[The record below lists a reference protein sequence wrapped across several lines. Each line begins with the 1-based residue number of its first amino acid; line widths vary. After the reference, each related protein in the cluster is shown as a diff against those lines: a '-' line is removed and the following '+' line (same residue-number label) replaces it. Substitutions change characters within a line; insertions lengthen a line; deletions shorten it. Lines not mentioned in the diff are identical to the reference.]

1 MKSVD
6 LTAGTIAYEEAG
18 PPDGRPVVCVHGFL
32 MAGDLWAGLA
42 QRLAARGLRVVMP
55 TWPLGA
61 HQPAMKRDAALDPR
75 AIAATIAEFLDALD
89 LENVVLLGNDS
100 GGAISQV
107 VAVDHPKRLGA
118 LVLTNCDTFEHFPPS
133 FFKAFVVA
141 AKAPAPALKGLI
153 APVRSAKVRNSP
165 AGYGLLSH
173 ADISELTARWVRPVL
188 DDDAVFEDV
197 RKFAASLDNA
207 ITIDAARRLPGFDGP
222 IVLAWGE
229 DDKLFPLA
237 HAERFAREVP
247 GTRLERIP
255 ESRTFVMIDQPD
267 RLAEIVAG
275 VALSS
280 PERPRTA
287 TSS

>member
-1 MKSVD
+1 
-6 LTAGTIAYEEAG
+6 
-18 PPDGRPVVCVHGFL
+18 
-32 MAGDLWAGLA
+32 MAGDLWSGLA
-42 QRLAARGLRVVMP
+42 QRLAERGLRVIMP

-61 HQPAMKRDAALDPR
+61 HRPAMKPGAALDPR
-75 AIAATIAEFLDALD
+75 SIAAAIAEFLDALD
-89 LENVVLLGNDS
+89 LDDVVLLGNDS

-107 VAVDHPKRLGA
+107 VAVDHPRRLGA

-141 AKAPAPALKGLI
+141 AKAPGPALKGLI

-173 ADISELTARWVRPVL
+173 ADISSLTERWVRPVL
-188 DDDAVFEDV
+188 EDDAVFEDV
-197 RKFAASLDNA
+197 RKFAAGLDNA
-207 ITIDAARRLPGFDGP
+207 VTIDAARRLPGFDGP

-229 DDKLFPLA
+229 DDRLFPPA
-237 HAERFAREVP
+237 HAERFVREVP

-255 ESRTFVMIDQPD
+255 DSRTFVMIDQPE
-267 RLAEIVAG
+267 RLAEIVVE

-280 PERPRTA
+280 PARPRTA
-287 TSS
+287 ASS